1 MPPGGYFFKRG
12 GEMKKVLTGNQAV
25 AYGVILCRVDLISA
39 YPLTPLITIVEELSE
54 LIASGRLNTRFLKVE
69 SEHSAMAAL
78 IGASTGGVRTF
89 TATSSHGLAYM
100 HEMLHWASG
109 ARLPIVMVNVNR
121 AIGPPW
127 NIWSDQSDSLSQR
140 DTGWIQLYCENNQE
154 VLDTMLQAY
163 RIAESVKLPV
173 MVVLDAYVLS
183 HTSEPVEIPTL
194 EEVDAFLPP
203 YCPEYPI
210 DTQEPMAFS
219 TIATPEHFLEFR
231 YKIQKAMEQVPEIA
245 KKGDDEFRSRFG
257 RGYGAIE
264 RHGKEEAEVILMTS
278 GTVTSTSRI
287 VIRKLVGEGYSVAGL
302 KIKRFRPFPIEEIY
316 KEIKG
321 AKKVAVIDRNL
332 SAGVGGIFAQEL
344 RASLYSREER
354 PQIFGFI
361 SGLGGRDIT
370 PELIEEAVRYTVEHP
385 RPEEEILWLGLKK

>member
-1 MPPGGYFFKRG
+1 
-12 GEMKKVLTGNQAV
+12 MKKVITGNQAV
-25 AYGVILCRVDLISA
+25 AYGVILSRVDLISA
-39 YPLTPLITIVEELSE
+39 YPITPQTTIVEELSE
-54 LIASGRLNTRFLKVE
+54 LIASGRLKTKFLKVE

-78 IGASTGGVRTF
+78 IGASTGGVRCF
-89 TATSSHGLAYM
+89 TATSSQGLAYM

-121 AIGPPW
+121 ALGPPW

-154 VLDTMLQAY
+154 VLDTILQAY

-173 MVVLDAYVLS
+173 MVVLDAFVLS
-183 HTSEPVEIPTL
+183 HTSEAVEIPTM
-194 EEVDAFLPP
+194 EEVDKFLPP
-203 YCPEYPI
+203 YCPEYSI

-219 TIATPEHFLEFR
+219 VIATPEHFFEFR
-231 YKIQKAMEQVPEIA
+231 YKVQKAMEQVPGVA
-245 KKGDDEFRSRFG
+245 KKVDDEFRSMFG

-264 RHGKEEAEVILMTS
+264 RYGEERAEVLLMTS

-287 VIRKLVGEGYSVAGL
+287 VIQKLMEKGYSVAGI
-302 KIKRFRPFPIEEIY
+302 KIKRFRPFPSEEIY
-316 KEIKG
+316 EAIKG
-321 AKKVAVIDRNL
+321 AKKLAIIDRNL
-332 SAGVGGIFAQEL
+332 SAGVGGIFCQEL
-344 RASLYSREER
+344 RAALYPKENR

-370 PELIEEAVRYTVEHP
+370 PNLIEEAVQYTIDHAQP
-385 RPEEEILWLGLKK
+385 KEEILWLGLKK

>member
-1 MPPGGYFFKRG
+1 
-12 GEMKKVLTGNQAV
+12 MKKVMTGNQAV
-25 AYGVILCRVDLISA
+25 AYGVILSRVQVISA
-39 YPLTPLITIVEELSE
+39 YPITPQTTIVEELSE
-54 LIASGRLNTRFLKVE
+54 LIASGRLSTRFLKVE

-78 IGASTGGVRTF
+78 IGASTGGVRCF

-121 AIGPPW
+121 AIGAPW

-154 VLDTMLQAY
+154 VLDTILQAY

-173 MVVLDAYVLS
+173 MVVLDAFVLS
-183 HTSEPVEIPTL
+183 HTSEPVEIPSM
-194 EEVDAFLPP
+194 EEVDQFIPP

-210 DTQEPMAFS
+210 DTQEPMTFS
-219 TIATPEHFLEFR
+219 VIATPEYFLEFR

-245 KKGDDEFRSRFG
+245 QRVDDEFRTRFR
-257 RGYGAIE
+257 RGYGSIE
-264 RHGKEEAEVILMTS
+264 RYGKEEAEILLMTS
-278 GTVTSTSRI
+278 GTVTSTSRT
-287 VIRKLVGEGYSVAGL
+287 VIEKLMGKGYNVAGI
-302 KIKRFRPFPIEEIY
+302 KIKRFRPFPSKEIY
-316 KEIKG
+316 EEIKG
-321 AKKVAVIDRNL
+321 AKKLAVIDRNL

-344 RASLYSREER
+344 RAALYSREER
-354 PQIFGFI
+354 PQVFSFI

-370 PELIEEAVRYTVEHP
+370 PGLIEEAIQYTVEHP
-385 RPEEEILWLGLKK
+385 RPEEEILWLGLKR

>member
-1 MPPGGYFFKRG
+1 MR
-12 GEMKKVLTGNQAV
+12 KVITGNQAV
-25 AYGVILCRVDLISA
+25 AYGVILSRVDLISA
-39 YPLTPLITIVEELSE
+39 YPITPQTTIVEELSE

-78 IGASTGGVRTF
+78 IGASTGGVRCF

-109 ARLPIVMVNVNR
+109 ARLPIVLVNVNR

-154 VLDTMLQAY
+154 VLDTILQAY

-173 MVVLDAYVLS
+173 MVVLDAFVLS
-183 HTSEPVEIPTL
+183 HTSEPVEIPTMD
-194 EEVDAFLPP
+194 EVDQFLPP
-203 YCPEYPI
+203 YTPEYPI
-210 DTQEPMAFS
+210 DIQEPKAFS
-219 TIATPEHFLEFR
+219 MIATPEHFLEFR
-231 YKIQKAMEQVPEIA
+231 YKIQKAMEEVPEIA
-245 KKGDDEFRSRFG
+245 KKVDNEFKSRFG

-264 RHGKEEAEVILMTS
+264 RYGKEEAEILLMTS
-278 GTVTSTSRI
+278 GTVTSTSRT
-287 VIRKLVGEGYSVAGL
+287 VIQRLIEKGVSVAGI

-316 KEIKG
+316 GEIKG
-321 AKKVAVIDRNL
+321 AKKLAIIDRNL

-344 RASLYSREER
+344 RASLYSGEER
-354 PQIFGFI
+354 PQVFSFI

-370 PELIEEAVRYTVEHP
+370 PELIEEAIRYTVEHP
-385 RPEEEILWLGLKK
+385 RPKEEILWLGLKR

>member
-1 MPPGGYFFKRG
+1 MSSQGHFLGRG
-12 GEMKKVLTGNQAV
+12 GTMKKVITGNQAV
-25 AYGVILCRVDLISA
+25 AYGVILSRVDVISA
-39 YPLTPLITIVEELSE
+39 YPITPQTTIVEELSE

-78 IGASTGGVRTF
+78 IGASTGGVRCF

-121 AIGPPW
+121 ALGAPW

-154 VLDTMLQAY
+154 VLDTILQAY
-163 RIAESVKLPV
+163 RIAETVKLPV
-173 MVVLDAYVLS
+173 MVVLDAFVLS
-183 HTSEPVEIPTL
+183 HTSEVVEIPTM
-194 EEVDAFLPP
+194 EEVDKFLPP
-203 YCPEYPI
+203 FFLEYTI
-210 DTQEPMAFS
+210 DTQEPVTFS
-219 TIATPEHFLEFR
+219 VITTPEHFFEFR
-231 YKIQKAMEQVPEIA
+231 YKVQKAMEQVPGIA
-245 KKGDDEFRSRFG
+245 NKVDDEFRSRFG

-264 RHGKEEAEVILMTS
+264 RYGKEGAEVLLMTS
-278 GTVTSTSRI
+278 GTVTSTSRT
-287 VIRKLVGEGYSVAGL
+287 VIQKLVQKGYSVAGI
-302 KIKRFRPFPIEEIY
+302 KIKRFRPFPSEEIY
-316 KEIKG
+316 EAIKG
-321 AKKVAVIDRNL
+321 AKKLAVIDRNL

-354 PQIFGFI
+354 PQVFGFI

-370 PELIEEAVRYTVEHP
+370 PDLIEEAIHYTVEHP

>member
-1 MPPGGYFFKRG
+1 
-12 GEMKKVLTGNQAV
+12 MKKVITGNQAV
-25 AYGVILCRVDLISA
+25 AYGVILSRVDVISA
-39 YPLTPLITIVEELSE
+39 YPITPQTTIIEELSE
-54 LIASGRLNTRFLKVE
+54 LIASGRLKTIFLKVE

-78 IGASTGGVRTF
+78 IGASTGGVRCF

-109 ARLPIVMVNVNR
+109 ARLPIVLVNVNR

-154 VLDTMLQAY
+154 VLDTILQAY

-183 HTSEPVEIPTL
+183 HTSEAVEIPTM
-194 EEVDAFLPP
+194 EEVDQFLPP

-219 TIATPEHFLEFR
+219 VITTPEYFLEFR
-231 YKIQKAMEQVPEIA
+231 YKIQKAMEQVPEVA
-245 KKGDDEFRSRFG
+245 KKVDDEFRSRFS

-264 RHGKEEAEVILMTS
+264 RYGKKEAEILLMTS
-278 GTVTSTSRI
+278 GTVTGTSRI
-287 VIRKLVGEGYSVAGL
+287 VIQKLIEKGYSVAGI
-302 KIKRFRPFPIEEIY
+302 KIKRFRPFPSEEIY
-316 KEIKG
+316 EEIKG
-321 AKKVAVIDRNL
+321 AKKLAVIDRNL

-344 RASLYSREER
+344 RASLYSRGER
-354 PQIFGFI
+354 PQVFGFI

-370 PELIEEAVRYTVEHP
+370 PELIEEAVLYTWEHP
-385 RPEEEILWLGLKK
+385 QPEEEILWLGLKR

>member
-1 MPPGGYFFKRG
+1 MKR
-12 GEMKKVLTGNQAV
+12 VITGNQAV
-25 AYGVILCRVDLISA
+25 AYGVILSRVEVISA
-39 YPLTPLITIVEELSE
+39 YPITPQTTIVEELSE

-78 IGASTGGVRTF
+78 IGASTGGVRCF

-154 VLDTMLQAY
+154 VLDTILQAY

-173 MVVLDAYVLS
+173 MVVLDAFVLS
-183 HTSEPVEIPTL
+183 HTSEPVEVPPM
-194 EEVDAFLPP
+194 EEVDQFLPP

-219 TIATPEHFLEFR
+219 VIATPEYFLEFR

-245 KKGDDEFRSRFG
+245 KEVDDEFGSRFG

-264 RHGKEEAEVILMTS
+264 RHGKEEAEILLMTS

-287 VIRKLVGEGYSVAGL
+287 VIEKLIGKGVSIAGI
-302 KIKRFRPFPIEEIY
+302 KIKRFRPFPSKEIY
-316 KEIKG
+316 EEIKG
-321 AKKVAVIDRNL
+321 AKKLAVIDRNL

-354 PQIFGFI
+354 PQVFGFI

-370 PELIEEAVRYTVEHP
+370 PELIEEAIQYTVEHP
-385 RPEEEILWLGLKK
+385 RPEEEILWLGLKR